1 MHATHIGE
9 LVHMDLAGP
18 METMSFDGKKYFLI
32 IVDDY
37 SRGVW
42 VEALTLKSK
51 AVTKIRN
58 FVRVF
63 ETSYGAK
70 V

>member
-42 VEALTLKSK
+42 VEALTLKSE
-51 AVTKIRN
+51 AVTKICN
-58 FVRVF
+58 FI
-63 ETSYGAK
+63 
-70 V
+70 

>member
-1 MHATHIGE
+1 
-9 LVHMDLAGP
+9 MDLAGP

-42 VEALTLKSK
+42 VEALTLKSE
-51 AVTKIRN
+51 AVTKICN
-58 FVRVF
+58 FI
-63 ETSYGAK
+63 
-70 V
+70 